1 MCRFI
6 YDHKCLPKNLFLN
19 FFKSCAFVEFGNQE
33 AYQQALNQKEIDV
46 PNFGHVVVEERKS
59 KYHND
64 PRRYEYHRNS
74 YNSHNGINSQRASR
88 NARNMSTRPPAKS

>member
-46 PNFGHVVVEERKS
+46 PNFGHVVVEERKA
-59 KYHND
+59 KYHD
-64 PRRYEYHRNS
+64 SRRYEYHRNS
-74 YNSHNGINSQRASR
+74 YSHNGINSQRASR